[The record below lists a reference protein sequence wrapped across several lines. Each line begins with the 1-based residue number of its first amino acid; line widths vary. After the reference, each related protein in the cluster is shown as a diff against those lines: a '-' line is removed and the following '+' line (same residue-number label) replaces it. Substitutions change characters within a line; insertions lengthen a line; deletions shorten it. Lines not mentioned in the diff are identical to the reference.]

1 MKHAEFIAFLKDLIP
16 LIQEKYDGTCGP
28 RHEGECE
35 ADYQFR
41 NGQNLAYY
49 ETLDL
54 IYSQLLAFDIPT
66 QELEPVTPAL
76 GQPILKGS

>member
-1 MKHAEFIAFLKDLIP
+1 MKHTEIIAFLKDLLP
-16 LIQEKYDGTCGP
+16 LIQEKYDGTLGP

-41 NGQNLAYY
+41 HGQNLAYY

-54 IYSQLLAFDIPT
+54 IYSQLLAFSIPT
-66 QELEPVTPAL
+66 QELEPVAPDL
-76 GQPILKGS
+76 GQHILKGS